1 MKYTGYS
8 TTLVIII
15 LLTVI
20 IFSGCT
26 SSPSPPAPV
35 TSSVPLAEYHR
46 SGGIAGIFESLSI
59 YENGTV
65 ISSKIRNGSI
75 TINQSEISE
84 IDDLLKQAPVISQNE
99 TSTYPRGAADMMYIS
114 VKYRGNE
121 VKAPDQAYGKL
132 VEILNRV
139 PDT

>member
-1 MKYTGYS
+1 MRKG
-8 TTLVIII
+8 IICA
-15 LLTVI
+15 LLFTAV
-20 IFSGCT
+20 IFSGCAG
-26 SSPSPPAPV
+26 PVSPPVPV

-75 TINQSEISE
+75 TLNQSEISE

-99 TSTYPRGAADMMYIS
+99 TTTYPKGGADMMYIS
-114 VKYRGNE
+114 VKYRGNK
-121 VKAPDQAYGKL
+121 VKAPDQVYGKL